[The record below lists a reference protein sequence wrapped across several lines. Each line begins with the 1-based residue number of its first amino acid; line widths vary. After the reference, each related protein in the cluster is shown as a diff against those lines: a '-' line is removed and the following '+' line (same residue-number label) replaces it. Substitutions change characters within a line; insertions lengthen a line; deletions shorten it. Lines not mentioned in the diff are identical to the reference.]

1 MDGRK
6 FILAAVA
13 YVIVTFAIAASW
25 HLVFFKDLYD
35 QLGIFSR
42 KEPLIPLGVISIVMQ
57 ALVLSYLYPI
67 FSRGGNPL
75 AQGLKF
81 GLLIGV
87 LMASIAVFAE
97 AGKQN
102 VSSLA
107 TWLAF
112 ESAYYLIQFGLVGV
126 IIAAI
131 YGRRVPLGRSA
142 AA

>member
-1 MDGRK
+1 MDTRK
-6 FILAAVA
+6 FVLAAVA
-13 YVIVTFAIAASW
+13 YVVVTFAVAASW

-42 KEPLIPLGVISIVMQ
+42 KEPLIPLGVASIVMQ

-67 FSRGGNPL
+67 FSRDGRPL

-102 VSSLA
+102 VSPLA
-107 TWLAF
+107 TWLVF
-112 ESAYYLIQFGLVGV
+112 ESAYYLLQFGLVGV
-126 IIAAI
+126 VIAAI
-131 YGRRVPLGRSA
+131 YARNGSRK
-142 AA
+142 